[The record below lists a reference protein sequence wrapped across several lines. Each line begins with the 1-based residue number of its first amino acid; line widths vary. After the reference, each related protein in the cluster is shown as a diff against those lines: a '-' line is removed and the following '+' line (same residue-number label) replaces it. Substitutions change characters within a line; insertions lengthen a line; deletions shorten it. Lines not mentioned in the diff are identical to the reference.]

1 MSLKY
6 LISKELIPNDGSIS
20 IIEEFEKNTNA
31 DILVF
36 PDVHFKRGAMIA
48 NGMLIS
54 SQYNIYLSCLGVEN
68 CGFTFGKILN
78 NKDERTLISSF
89 ENYSKLLRDRVNIP
103 KYSVLEIKMLFEQYL
118 KKEYQKKKFLYNY
131 LGFRSEK
138 ELLVAADTILDST
151 ILKLAA
157 ESLCTLGGGNHFF
170 EIHKIVDTFDDDMF
184 KKGEYVFMLH
194 SDSIAVGDKIY
205 ELYSDLH
212 EMKRTGSLK
221 ERLRVAKFKF
231 YQSSYFNRL
240 CKIYPEIKE
249 DLNKIFQPSDDYQ
262 FVDIR
267 TPLGKVLMLAHNLSS
282 IFGEMNRDEIINM
295 WGKSQEIQTQKISSH
310 SHDNVTAEM
319 HYGKIRIVHRNGV
332 QNIGDD
338 KYCILPS
345 AMGDFSFVM
354 KNTFN
359 EDAYFSTNHGTGRM
373 QDKHIAK
380 EQYTEKETTK
390 EMGERKVSLF
400 RVGNGSL
407 AEQNMHAFK
416 DPESIISEIEKY
428 KLAYK
433 AAKTYPVAVIK
444 G

>member
-1 MSLKY
+1 
-6 LISKELIPNDGSIS
+6 
-20 IIEEFEKNTNA
+20 
-31 DILVF
+31 
-36 PDVHFKRGAMIA
+36 
-48 NGMLIS
+48 
-54 SQYNIYLSCLGVEN
+54 
-68 CGFTFGKILN
+68 
-78 NKDERTLISSF
+78 
-89 ENYSKLLRDRVNIP
+89 
-103 KYSVLEIKMLFEQYL
+103 
-118 KKEYQKKKFLYNY
+118 
-131 LGFRSEK
+131 
-138 ELLVAADTILDST
+138 
-151 ILKLAA
+151 
-157 ESLCTLGGGNHFF
+157 
-170 EIHKIVDTFDDDMF
+170 
-184 KKGEYVFMLH
+184 
-194 SDSIAVGDKIY
+194 
-205 ELYSDLH
+205 
-212 EMKRTGSLK
+212 
-221 ERLRVAKFKF
+221 
-231 YQSSYFNRL
+231 
-240 CKIYPEIKE
+240 
-249 DLNKIFQPSDDYQ
+249 
-262 FVDIR
+262 
-267 TPLGKVLMLAHNLSS
+267 MLAHNLSS